1 MQLTFP
7 VSNIT
12 GESPLWIM
20 LVTTHG
26 KKKINNGTQQGS
38 AARNMVDRDIPQEI
52 DYLWTI
58 HKIVCIGSQS
68 SKSR

>member
-52 DYLWTI
+52 DYL
-58 HKIVCIGSQS
+58 
-68 SKSR
+68 

>member
-1 MQLTFP
+1 MIANMQLTFP

-52 DYLWTI
+52 DYL
-58 HKIVCIGSQS
+58 
-68 SKSR
+68 